1 MTMPPTGDSVK
12 VTGKRRASAASGP
25 TPGSTPTSVPIR
37 LPRKHR

>member
-12 VTGKRRASAASGP
+12 VTGNSSASAASGP